1 MYTRD
6 ISDDNINYTNISNA
20 NINSINIYKWY

>member
-6 ISDDNINYTNISNA
+6 ISDDNINYTNIANA